1 MKSNNKFEVGENG
14 ETKVQRRTKQRYSV
28 GVTIGDRR
36 WAEHCILFLIY
47 NVSKSSKQ
55 CFMNVKNWVKF
66 EIILM
71 EQ

>member
-36 WAEHCILFLIY
+36 
-47 NVSKSSKQ
+47 
-55 CFMNVKNWVKF
+55 
-66 EIILM
+66 
-71 EQ
+71 